1 MKRSRLFLSL
11 LMVGGLIL
19 LACAPQQKQ
28 AETPEKVTSQAQGVF
43 QTLTV
48 AQSDPVLKTPGLV
61 ILDLRTPSE
70 FQGGHLKQAQML
82 DFYAS
87 DFQSRLRA
95 LDKKSPYLIYCQ
107 SGVRSAKTLAMMQEA
122 GFEKVYELAGGY
134 RSWADAGQPVEQ

>member
-1 MKRSRLFLSL
+1 MKKSRLFLSL
-11 LMVGGLIL
+11 LMVGGIGLG
-19 LACAPQQKQ
+19 ACAPQQKQ

-48 AQSDPVLKTPGLV
+48 AQSGPILKTPGLV

-70 FQGGHLKQAQML
+70 FQGGHLNQAQML

-87 DFQSRLRA
+87 DFQTRLRA

-122 GFEKVYELAGGY
+122 GFEKVYELVGGY
-134 RSWADAGQPVEQ
+134 RSWADAGQPVNQ